1 MQFEWDEQ
9 KNLANIRKHGFS
21 FVDVWEIFDAPMLVD
36 LDDRRDYGEDR
47 WIGIGMLQSRVI
59 VVIYTE
65 PDEDTTRIIS
75 LRKALYH
82 ERQAYEQAFGN

>member
-21 FVDVWEIFDAPMLVD
+21 FADAWEIFGAPMLVD
-36 LDDRRDYGEDR
+36 LDDRRNYGEDR
-47 WIGIGMLQSRVI
+47 WIGIRV
-59 VVIYTE
+59 VVYTE

-75 LRKALYH
+75 LRKALNH